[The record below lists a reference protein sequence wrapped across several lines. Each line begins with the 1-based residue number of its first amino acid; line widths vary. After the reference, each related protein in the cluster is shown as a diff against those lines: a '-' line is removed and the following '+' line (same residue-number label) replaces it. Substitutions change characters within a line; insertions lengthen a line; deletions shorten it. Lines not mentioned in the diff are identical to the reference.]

1 MKILFCLLLW
11 GTISSG
17 VYAQRVLPAKS
28 KEQKRTEK
36 QIEKKENSLRQK
48 DTELRWDPRRLPSK
62 SKGFPEIS
70 AWHTGTAGIVASDAA
85 EISLFNPTRIG
96 FSKRTEILFRIAE
109 EPFLPN
115 IGLKHRWWGNR
126 RFAWATAHTLY
137 YSYPGLKIL
146 QSTGFKEL
154 VPDSVQVAQGMA
166 MRHEILFSWLLNPQ
180 VWGCPDPSAEKI
192 LTLHAGIE
200 GYVGFGNNEV
210 MPFDYAQLVFCDIS
224 TPQAAPKAKQ
234 AVSAVN
240 PLEAAALPAEGK
252 APFTVYDDIRSK
264 LIARGVPAG
273 QIAFIHDANTEV
285 KKKELFGKVR
295 SGQVRVLL
303 GSTSK
308 MGAGTNVQDKLV
320 AIHDL
325 DCRATR
331 S

>member
-1 MKILFCLLLW
+1 MKILFCLALW

-17 VYAQRVLPAKS
+17 GYAQRVLTAKS

-210 MPFDYAQLVFCDIS
+210 MPFDYAHTLYHTQLLDGKVLYYGGLQFDS
-224 TPQAAPKAKQ
+224 YWGHRFHYSLNGLFYSVDFTKAY
-234 AVSAVN
+234 AVEGNLRLTYYVSRHFGLSAVCKIPYIRIN
-240 PLEAAALPAEGK
+240 EKSGWTYVPLLDLTYLIHPGR
-252 APFTVYDDIRSK
+252 TVIRHGLYK
-264 LIARGVPAG
+264 NKRR
-273 QIAFIHDANTEV
+273 Q
-285 KKKELFGKVR
+285 R
-295 SGQVRVLL
+295 
-303 GSTSK
+303 
-308 MGAGTNVQDKLV
+308 
-320 AIHDL
+320 
-325 DCRATR
+325 
-331 S
+331 

>member
-210 MPFDYAQLVFCDIS
+210 MPFDYAHTLYHTQLLD
-224 TPQAAPKAKQ
+224 
-234 AVSAVN
+234 
-240 PLEAAALPAEGK
+240 
-252 APFTVYDDIRSK
+252 
-264 LIARGVPAG
+264 
-273 QIAFIHDANTEV
+273 
-285 KKKELFGKVR
+285 
-295 SGQVRVLL
+295 GQVLYY
-303 GSTSK
+303 
-308 MGAGTNVQDKLV
+308 
-320 AIHDL
+320 
-325 DCRATR
+325 
-331 S
+331 

>member
-96 FSKRTEILFRIAE
+96 FSKRTEILLRIAE

-210 MPFDYAQLVFCDIS
+210 MPFDYAHTLYHTQLLDGKVLYYGGLQFDS
-224 TPQAAPKAKQ
+224 YWGHRFHYSLNGLFYSVDFTKAY
-234 AVSAVN
+234 AVEGNLRLTYYVSRHFGLSAVCKIPYIRIN
-240 PLEAAALPAEGK
+240 EKSGWTYVPLLDLTYLIHPGR
-252 APFTVYDDIRSK
+252 TVIRHGLYK
-264 LIARGVPAG
+264 NKRR
-273 QIAFIHDANTEV
+273 Q
-285 KKKELFGKVR
+285 R
-295 SGQVRVLL
+295 
-303 GSTSK
+303 
-308 MGAGTNVQDKLV
+308 
-320 AIHDL
+320 
-325 DCRATR
+325 
-331 S
+331 

>member
-11 GTISSG
+11 WTISSG

-210 MPFDYAQLVFCDIS
+210 MPFDYAHTLYHTQLLDGKVLYYGGLQFDS
-224 TPQAAPKAKQ
+224 YWGHRFHYSLNGLFYSVDFTKAY
-234 AVSAVN
+234 AVEGNLRLTYYVSRHFGLSAVCKIPYIRIN
-240 PLEAAALPAEGK
+240 EKSGWTYVPLLDLTYLIHPGR
-252 APFTVYDDIRSK
+252 TVIRHGLYK
-264 LIARGVPAG
+264 NKRR
-273 QIAFIHDANTEV
+273 Q
-285 KKKELFGKVR
+285 R
-295 SGQVRVLL
+295 
-303 GSTSK
+303 
-308 MGAGTNVQDKLV
+308 
-320 AIHDL
+320 
-325 DCRATR
+325 
-331 S
+331 

>member
-115 IGLKHRWWGNR
+115 IGLKHLCLGYSTYVVLFLS
-126 RFAWATAHTLY
+126 RFEN
-137 YSYPGLKIL
+137 I
-146 QSTGFKEL
+146 
-154 VPDSVQVAQGMA
+154 
-166 MRHEILFSWLLNPQ
+166 
-180 VWGCPDPSAEKI
+180 
-192 LTLHAGIE
+192 
-200 GYVGFGNNEV
+200 
-210 MPFDYAQLVFCDIS
+210 
-224 TPQAAPKAKQ
+224 
-234 AVSAVN
+234 AVDR
-240 PLEAAALPAEGK
+240 
-252 APFTVYDDIRSK
+252 F
-264 LIARGVPAG
+264 
-273 QIAFIHDANTEV
+273 
-285 KKKELFGKVR
+285 
-295 SGQVRVLL
+295 
-303 GSTSK
+303 
-308 MGAGTNVQDKLV
+308 
-320 AIHDL
+320 
-325 DCRATR
+325 
-331 S
+331 